1 MKKQFWSWA
10 ILLCVVV
17 SMLAACNAKTGETT
31 LTAPEVTLSGKT
43 VTWNAVE
50 GAESYLVTVNGEEQ
64 DVGTALIYTLTI
76 TEPGSYDIYVTA
88 VQGKN
93 RKTSL
98 KVTYTVSAE
107 LAAPQISLSG
117 NTVQWEVVPGATAYE
132 VFVNDV
138 CKSSVTET
146 CYVVDEEA
154 IGTYLIRV
162 RAKNDTKTGGFSNEV
177 TYTVS
182 EQEGT
187 LERLETPVIALDGK
201 TVRWTPIKNAT
212 AYDILLN
219 GVKKAT
225 VTECEYRIT
234 ERVAGEYSVSIVATH
249 NPEYLM
255 SNPSNTLTYTVD
267 DADFSFPILATTES
281 GGVTYVAEICSDGYL
296 RMKPISEITDFKKY
310 MWYLEPDGEFYR
322 IKLWNGQYLACGEQ
336 TALDGSEGYQAQRA
350 SVGESNLQWKIV
362 NTDSNK
368 YVLYNVNHAE
378 RWSSGEWVYS
388 YGYKQSE
395 DVLKFGTDTTGWIC
409 SNEDIPYVERTALT
423 APTLTISG
431 NTVTWAAVENATSYG
446 VYVNNVLVSTQTAL
460 TYTLTETREGVYA
473 IYVIAK
479 PATEDFLQSVASN
492 TVEYMLST
500 LALDQPILAV
510 YTLNSGETVVAEIG
524 SDGFLTYRAYEGIT
538 DFTKYTWYFE
548 KIDGTE
554 YYCIKLWNGLY
565 LTRVANGEG
574 AEAKAMAKDNSTAQQ
589 WKLIPTG
596 LNQFRLQNVSHIE
609 QWGDSYYYGEW
620 NGVLKFADRINA
632 WEFSNNNIPYVERTA
647 LTAPT
652 LTISGNTA
660 SWAAVENANAYEVYV
675 NGILTVTQAELTY
688 TITVR
693 NASVY
698 VIAVD
703 TTDNYLDSSPSN
715 TVKQFTMT
723 APVAIYDTSHNMLLT
738 FDNDGLLVMSTT
750 SKDDAVADY
759 SAFAMQLIASG
770 EYYRIKLANGKYL
783 QHTVI
788 GGTDRFIAAYKAD
801 SDAQLFKVTARVD
814 GNFNFYP
821 KDNEGYVICTDNNGS
836 YNQYNDANYGGA
848 IFVLFNVDATIAEDA
863 VNEGTETSV
872 LDRSVVAYYNQN
884 GGAKTLASFDDS
896 GVITVGAEYTTV
908 TDYTEYLWTF
918 EKITE
923 GDYAG
928 KYRIRLADGR
938 YLSYYDN
945 PNSGEVPQACAA
957 TKDEADTKQIWIL
970 VASGENSYKLENVY
984 LRNYYSDVYL
994 GEWFGSYKF
1003 NGGCNAWTFFNP

>member
-1 MKKQFWSWA
+1 MKKQFWSLA

-117 NTVQWEVVPGATAYE
+117 NTVQWEMVPGATAYE
-132 VFVNDV
+132 VFVNDA
-138 CKSSVTET
+138 CKSLVTET
-146 CYVVDEEA
+146 YYVVDEEA

-267 DADFSFPILATTES
+267 DANLSLPILATTES

-431 NTVTWAAVENATSYG
+431 NTVTWAAVENA
-446 VYVNNVLVSTQTAL
+446 
-460 TYTLTETREGVYA
+460 
-473 IYVIAK
+473 
-479 PATEDFLQSVASN
+479 
-492 TVEYMLST
+492 
-500 LALDQPILAV
+500 
-510 YTLNSGETVVAEIG
+510 
-524 SDGFLTYRAYEGIT
+524 
-538 DFTKYTWYFE
+538 
-548 KIDGTE
+548 
-554 YYCIKLWNGLY
+554 
-565 LTRVANGEG
+565 
-574 AEAKAMAKDNSTAQQ
+574 
-589 WKLIPTG
+589 
-596 LNQFRLQNVSHIE
+596 
-609 QWGDSYYYGEW
+609 
-620 NGVLKFADRINA
+620 
-632 WEFSNNNIPYVERTA
+632 
-647 LTAPT
+647 
-652 LTISGNTA
+652 
-660 SWAAVENANAYEVYV
+660 NAYEVYV

-759 SAFAMQLIASG
+759 AAFAMQLIASG

-788 GGTDRFIAAYKAD
+788 GGTDRFVAAYKAD

-836 YNQYNDANYGGA
+836 YNQYNDANYVGA